1 METPERVIIVG
12 AGVGG
17 LSTAAAL
24 KKVGIDVA
32 LFDRHPAL
40 TDVGCVQIW
49 SNGMV
54 ALHELGVSETM
65 IERGLVM
72 EEQVFRTGKGKVMMR
87 APVREIARS
96 HGSLPPVN
104 IRRLDMIKTVFE
116 L

>member
-24 KKVGIDVA
+24 KKVGIEVA
-32 LFDRHPAL
+32 VFDRHPAL

-72 EEQVFRTGKGKVMMR
+72 E
-87 APVREIARS
+87 
-96 HGSLPPVN
+96 
-104 IRRLDMIKTVFE
+104 
-116 L
+116 